1 MKNSKLAKALVAIT
15 TIGAIASIVR
25 LVLMVLDKKSQHTDD
40 VLYCDDCENYDDCN
54 FVMPTDMYDQAEEEE
69 DTDNE

>member
-1 MKNSKLAKALVAIT
+1 MKNSKLTKAIIAIT

-40 VLYCDDCENYDDCN
+40 VLYCDECDEDCDI
-54 FVMPTDMYDQAEEEE
+54 PTYPDFYDQAEEEE
-69 DTDNE
+69 DIDNE

>member
-1 MKNSKLAKALVAIT
+1 MKNSKLTKALVAIT

-54 FVMPTDMYDQAEEEE
+54 FVMHPDMYDQAEEE